1 MAQTV
6 TIGGATVDDLLDLLH
21 TGEGAG
27 ELGTAEIAV
36 PNTQANRVAYSYGD
50 EVRISRDGV
59 TEWTGFVAGKPSGDG
74 GLSLTIRARD
84 KRAILHNSEVH
95 RPFYDMDPGA
105 IIREAVQ
112 YRTDPRLPTTVFD
125 GSDLAN
131 ASATT
136 AIFSLA
142 NLPSHDLNN
151 YGSDLWFLAWN
162 AGATGSD
169 SVTFTDVG
177 YTPAPPGR
185 VLWVEVRYLINNS
198 GNYFTGE
205 LELVDDGGNNYVWD
219 LDIPQG
225 AEFVTRRYPVEEAT
239 TDGAELSTNGTLQF
253 RFDIHGELPERRAAV
268 IDYCRIRPF
277 SLDARPQ
284 TLTVADVE
292 DAGRTVTRRFD
303 MSLLEVVDQFATE
316 EDAITYVDDSA
327 LVFKPS
333 GSNPAPVSLSYTG
346 TRVTDIRV
354 TRDATNIVNQVTVQG
369 AGDLQKTL
377 RSSASI
383 DYYGVSE
390 REKPLIDA
398 SIQTEAELIEWGE
411 GFLNENAWNDTD
423 LSFTVADRDYTDVNI
438 GDSLFVEWPPE
449 GITGL
454 WTVASVE
461 TDAAGFVTLDLTG
474 SGA

>member
-1 MAQTV
+1 MARTI
-6 TIGGATVDDLLDLLH
+6 TIGGTTVDDTLDVTH

-36 PNTQANRVAYSYGD
+36 PNTQTNRDAYAYGD

-59 TEWTGFVAGKPSGDG
+59 TEWTGYVSGKPTANE
-74 GLSLTIRARD
+74 GLSLTVRARD

-105 IIREAVQ
+105 IIRQAVQ
-112 YRTDPRLPTTVFD
+112 YRTDPRYPTTVFD
-125 GSDLAN
+125 GSNLTD
-131 ASATT
+131 ASSTA

-162 AGATGSD
+162 AGATGED
-169 SVTFTDVG
+169 SVTFSNVG
-177 YTPAPPGR
+177 YTAAPPGR
-185 VLWVEVRYLINNS
+185 VLWVEVRYLVNNS
-198 GNYFTGE
+198 GNYFSGE

-219 LDIPQG
+219 LDVPQG
-225 AEFVTRRYPVEEAT
+225 ATFVTRRYPAEEAT
-239 TDGAELSTNGTLQF
+239 TAGAELSTNGTLQF

-284 TLTVADVE
+284 TLAVADVE

-303 MSLLEVVDQFATE
+303 MSLLEVVDQFTTE
-316 EDAITYVDDSA
+316 ENAISYVDDDA
-327 LVFKPS
+327 LVFKPA
-333 GSNPAPVSLSYTG
+333 GSSPAPVSLTHSG
-346 TRVTDIRV
+346 TRVTDV
-354 TRDATNIVNQVTVQG
+354 TVNRDATGIVNQVTVQG
-369 AGDLQKTL
+369 AGNLQKTL

-390 REKPLIDA
+390 REKPLIDS
-398 SIQTEAELIEWGE
+398 SIQSEAELVEWGE
-411 GFLNENAWNDTD
+411 GYLNDEAWNDTD
-423 LSFTVADRDYTDVNI
+423 LSFTVADSSYREVTV

-449 GITGL
+449 GISGL
-454 WTVASVE
+454 WAVASVE
-461 TDAAGFVTLDLTG
+461 TDAAGFVTLSLTG